1 MVDFNLMVKVLF
13 VDLWC
18 VEINIGLQLETIDIG
33 DIIEGHSFLIEP
45 ESTLGELTKGLEA
58 FPFKLTDFL
67 PVTALG
73 LLTHINKKHTLTSFL
88 LSSKGMA
95 WGFL

>member
-58 FPFKLTDFL
+58 FPFKLTDFF

-73 LLTHINKKHTLTSFL
+73 LLTHINKNIR
-88 LSSKGMA
+88 
-95 WGFL
+95 